1 MKGLPSYADISLL
14 IMHVIKS
21 DEINDKIN
29 ELISSELDTETAET
43 KAREIEMVNST
54 NEPENLV
61 DLCRKV
67 TDFHAKRTLWKK
79 ILENQNEAMPFLLKR
94 FYTSSQDKYLET
106 AALVL
111 AYAEEKYIDELL
123 KNYKEIRCEYAKA
136 VFCIVLGFR
145 QKKSCIPFLKSEM
158 KRMEKLHGDTDYSE
172 APKAALKAMN

>member
-67 TDFHAKRTLWKK
+67 TDFHAKTDLSLLHLSNAYQSITVTGFPSIVFGIMISSALLSQPF
-79 ILENQNEAMPFLLKR
+79 ILTP
-94 FYTSSQDKYLET
+94 
-106 AALVL
+106 
-111 AYAEEKYIDELL
+111 
-123 KNYKEIRCEYAKA
+123 
-136 VFCIVLGFR
+136 
-145 QKKSCIPFLKSEM
+145 
-158 KRMEKLHGDTDYSE
+158 YSVTV
-172 APKAALKAMN
+172 